1 MPRVDQEDQTLDGD
15 ELAVVPPSRPAEEPA
30 ATAQPNEFM
39 YVQRECPP
47 PRFLLA
53 RFLRC
58 GHNLLLLRCPG
69 DTALNPARAS
79 MSPDPATKKVT
90 RRKETD
96 VAADRAAAA
105 RERAMEAAEAGKPP
119 KQVAVETLSRLLTT
133 AFFFGQGILG
143 GMSVLILILLLV
155 SAPSPAEFLHFYSPV
170 SRYIHGLL
178 FWLTSFCILGAVDK
192 LAKDQIRGW
201 RPGSPAVS
209 TSAVKYRDV
218 LVLSL
223 YGISFIL
230 TLINAEVDLR
240 FQYSESR
247 HPSWY
252 KEAEPPAAFVAAMST
267 WHGLNVLRL
276 LLLVAAHLVLLTD
289 SQMGNDSQL
298 APPPDDGIVLG
309 EDASGPPV
317 RKPARPA
324 PIPSAACAFARLR

>member
-39 YVQRECPP
+39 YVQRECRPPAPSSRAFFAAATRPP
-47 PRFLLA
+47 PPSPL
-53 RFLRC
+53 
-58 GHNLLLLRCPG
+58 PE
-69 DTALNPARAS
+69 TALNPARAS

-105 RERAMEAAEAGKPP
+105 RERAMEAVEAGKPP

-289 SQMGNDSQL
+289 SQMGNDSQV

-317 RKPARPA
+317 RAPALP
-324 PIPSAACAFARLR
+324 PPNLSAACASAHLR

>member
-1 MPRVDQEDQTLDGD
+1 
-15 ELAVVPPSRPAEEPA
+15 
-30 ATAQPNEFM
+30 
-39 YVQRECPP
+39 
-47 PRFLLA
+47 
-53 RFLRC
+53 
-58 GHNLLLLRCPG
+58 
-69 DTALNPARAS
+69 

-209 TSAVKYRDV
+209 TSAVKSPAQFSPPWAYTPTTSDAKV
-218 LVLSL
+218 A
-223 YGISFIL
+223 F
-230 TLINAEVDLR
+230 AE
-240 FQYSESR
+240 
-247 HPSWY
+247 
-252 KEAEPPAAFVAAMST
+252 
-267 WHGLNVLRL
+267 
-276 LLLVAAHLVLLTD
+276 LVAAILGVFAEGAGDDAADAYDGGPDHAARTSALLADAAVLREEMTEL
-289 SQMGNDSQL
+289 
-298 APPPDDGIVLG
+298 LG
-309 EDASGPPV
+309 PQEMTEMLGPS
-317 RKPARPA
+317 RSRRDPAR
-324 PIPSAACAFARLR
+324 

>member
-1 MPRVDQEDQTLDGD
+1 
-15 ELAVVPPSRPAEEPA
+15 
-30 ATAQPNEFM
+30 
-39 YVQRECPP
+39 
-47 PRFLLA
+47 
-53 RFLRC
+53 
-58 GHNLLLLRCPG
+58 
-69 DTALNPARAS
+69 
-79 MSPDPATKKVT
+79 MSTDPATKKVT

-317 RKPARPA
+317 RKPARP
-324 PIPSAACAFARLR
+324 PFPLLLARLRASANLRMRGRTPCRRCRAPASRAGRSRTLPSATTPRRVKGV